1 MVATGVNP
9 FTDIICS
16 RWSLVDGST
25 EDLLKAKS
33 FRIIDDGQMCGQL
46 KRDGIW
52 FGAAWYG
59 PVEAI
64 PFRKVAN
71 LVAAKVKWVAGTIP
85 LHQRR
90 KYFSV

>member
-33 FRIIDDGQMCGQL
+33 FRIIYDGQMCGQL

-52 FGAAWYG
+52 FGVAWYG

-71 LVAAKVKWVAGTIP
+71 LVAA
-85 LHQRR
+85 
-90 KYFSV
+90 S